1 MGVGC
6 GREYYLSRTSNEPCD
21 RCAHK
26 CLDLSLEIV
35 SALNGMVYLHDRR
48 LSIHES
54 LVVCQNKDLGDGNR
68 TNEVSVAMGWKE
80 KTKER
85 EENEES

>member
-1 MGVGC
+1 
-6 GREYYLSRTSNEPCD
+6 
-21 RCAHK
+21 
-26 CLDLSLEIV
+26 
-35 SALNGMVYLHDRR
+35 MVYLHDRR